1 MNMEYLYLDLNFFH
15 HSFMVFTYRSYTYL
29 ARIIPILLQANV
41 TLLFVLNF
49 KLQLPIAG
57 I

>member
-1 MNMEYLYLDLNFFH
+1 MNMEYLYLDLNLFH

>member
-1 MNMEYLYLDLNFFH
+1 MNNEYLYSDLDFFH

-29 ARIIPILLQANV
+29 ARVMPITLWASV

-49 KLQLPIAG
+49 KLQLPFDG